1 MISWLTSVAIPPWL
15 RTVFIYAAIIAAIA
29 LTLLRIRKSGE
40 KMGRL
45 AEQLERSYDLERLN
59 RNVDDA
65 IREVPR
71 PDRAT
76 VHDRLRDGSF

>member
-1 MISWLTSVAIPPWL
+1 VIAWITSVYLPPWL
-15 RTVFIYAAIIAAIA
+15 RTVLIYAAIIAAIG
-29 LTLLRIRKSGE
+29 LTILRIRKSGE

-59 RNVDDA
+59 RNVDEA

-71 PDRAT
+71 PDRST